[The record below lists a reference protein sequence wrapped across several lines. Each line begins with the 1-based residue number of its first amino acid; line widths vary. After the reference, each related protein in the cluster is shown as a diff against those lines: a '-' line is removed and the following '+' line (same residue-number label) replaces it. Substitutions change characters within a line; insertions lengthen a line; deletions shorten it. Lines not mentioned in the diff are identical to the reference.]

1 MFPVV
6 HRTHEYVVS
15 GDSPYFAPEL
25 ASAYGRL
32 AAPSQFMRPAR
43 DLVGL
48 LDLSIGA
55 KVLDVGS
62 GTGVVARLL
71 K

>member
-1 MFPVV
+1 MSV
-6 HRTHEYVVS
+6 E
-15 GDSPYFAPEL
+15 SPYFDPEL

-32 AAPSQFMRPAR
+32 AAPSQFMHPAQ

-62 GTGVVARLL
+62 GFGVCSPPSVGIGSRMR
-71 K
+71 

>member
-1 MFPVV
+1 M
-6 HRTHEYVVS
+6 S
-15 GDSPYFAPEL
+15 GDSPYFDPEL

-32 AAPSQFMRPAR
+32 AAPSQFIRLPR

-55 KVLDVGS
+55 
-62 GTGVVARLL
+62 TNT
-71 K
+71 